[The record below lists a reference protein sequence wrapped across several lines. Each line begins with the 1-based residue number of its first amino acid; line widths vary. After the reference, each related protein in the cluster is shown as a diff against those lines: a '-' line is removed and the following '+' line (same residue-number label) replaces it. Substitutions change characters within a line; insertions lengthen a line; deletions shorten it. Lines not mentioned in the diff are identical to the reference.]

1 MINFYGRKTPRKV
14 NKNDLLSLFN
24 DEFFFHHKNIK
35 NFNKLI
41 PKDSLLNLEIGFGS
55 GENIFKSAVKYS
67 DEFFLGCDPYLKGS
81 LSLKKQIKQS
91 GIKKF
96 DSYKFKFSR
105 IF

>member
-41 PKDSLLNLEIGFGS
+41 PKDSLLNLEIGFGLVKIFLS
-55 GENIFKSAVKYS
+55 QQSNIAMS
-67 DEFFLGCDPYLKGS
+67 FFLVV
-81 LSLKKQIKQS
+81 IH
-91 GIKKF
+91 I
-96 DSYKFKFSR
+96 
-105 IF
+105 